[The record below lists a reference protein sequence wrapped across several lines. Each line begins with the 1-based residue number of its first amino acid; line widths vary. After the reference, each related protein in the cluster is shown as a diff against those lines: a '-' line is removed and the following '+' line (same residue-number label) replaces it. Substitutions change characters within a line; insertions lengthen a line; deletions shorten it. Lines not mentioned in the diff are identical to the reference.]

1 MQHGARSG
9 AVDDVLVHR
18 GGAQRTG
25 TTMLRRDQRGLVGR
39 PELRSAEIRPQTAV
53 EPLDEVPEAG
63 SRSRST
69 DDERVLI
76 VGLTDAGAALRE
88 RATAVP
94 GEVVSRLGLELEGLD
109 ALRTALVSFVA
120 ASTRAQ
126 GKLN

>member
-1 MQHGARSG
+1 
-9 AVDDVLVHR
+9 
-18 GGAQRTG
+18 
-25 TTMLRRDQRGLVGR
+25 MLRRDQRGLVGR
-39 PELRSAEIRPQTAV
+39 PELLSAEIRPQTAV

-94 GEVVSRLGLELEGLD
+94 GEVVSRLGLELEELD